1 MLSALSA
8 KKKRSTT
15 LLRSLAFNIGRC
27 TDKMNIKQCADVL
40 YALAVL
46 NFPDEVLL
54 EKVGADLQIDLHTNE
69 RPSVIGSILTSIGI
83 LRYRDP
89 GIFMIQIHFFYTWV
103 NNKIEINVV

>member
-1 MLSALSA
+1 MLSTLGA
-8 KKKRSTT
+8 KKRRSTT
-15 LLRSLAFNIGRC
+15 LLRSLAFNIGRSSE
-27 TDKMNIKQCADVL
+27 KMDIKQYADIL

-54 EKVGADLQIDLHTNE
+54 EKVGADLRSILTQND

-89 GIFMIQIHFFYTWV
+89 GNFPVI
-103 NNKIEINVV
+103 

>member
-1 MLSALSA
+1 MLSTLGA

-15 LLRSLAFNIGRC
+15 LMRSLAFNIGRC
-27 TDKMNIKQCADVL
+27 SDKLDIKQCSDVL

-54 EKVGADLQIDLHTNE
+54 EKVGVDLRSVVPTNN
-69 RPSVIGSILTSIGI
+69 RSTVIGSILTSIGI

-89 GIFMIQIHFFYTWV
+89 GNLCCFMQSKLTKLYLL
-103 NNKIEINVV
+103 

>member
-1 MLSALSA
+1 MLSTLGA

-15 LLRSLAFNIGRC
+15 LMRSLAFNIGRC

-54 EKVGADLQIDLHTNE
+54 EKVSADLQTILATNE
-69 RPSVIGSILTSIGI
+69 RSSVIGSILTSIGI
-83 LRYRDP
+83 LRFRDP
-89 GIFMIQIHFFYTWV
+89 GICMKLINLFYT
-103 NNKIEINVV
+103 

>member
-1 MLSALSA
+1 MLSTLGV

-15 LLRSLAFNIGRC
+15 LMRSLAFNIGRC

-54 EKVGADLQIDLHTNE
+54 EKVGADLQITLSTNE
-69 RPSVIGSILTSIGI
+69 RSSVIGSILTSIGI

-89 GIFMIQIHFFYTWV
+89 GICMIPINLFYTRV
-103 NNKIEINVV
+103 YNKCRV

>member
-1 MLSALSA
+1 VLSTLGA

-15 LLRSLAFNIGRC
+15 LMRSLAFNIGRC
-27 TDKMNIKQCADVL
+27 SEKMDIKQCADAI

-54 EKVGADLQIDLHTNE
+54 EKVGADLRSVVPTND
-69 RPSVIGSILTSIGI
+69 RPSVVGSILTSIGI

-89 GIFMIQIHFFYTWV
+89 GNFSWIIKT
-103 NNKIEINVV
+103 N

>member
-1 MLSALSA
+1 MLSTLGA

-15 LLRSLAFNIGRC
+15 LMRSLAFNIGRC
-27 TDKMNIKQCADVL
+27 SEKMDIKQCADVI

-54 EKVGADLQIDLHTNE
+54 EKVGADLRSVVLTND
-69 RPSVIGSILTSIGI
+69 RPSVVGSILTSIGI

-89 GIFMIQIHFFYTWV
+89 GNFL
-103 NNKIEINVV
+103 

>member
-1 MLSALSA
+1 MKVLSTLGA

-27 TDKMNIKQCADVL
+27 SDKMDIKQSADVL
-40 YALAVL
+40 YALATL

-54 EKVGADLQIDLHTNE
+54 EKVSADVRSIMSTTD
-69 RPSVIGSILTSIGI
+69 RPSVIGSIVTSIGI

-89 GIFMIQIHFFYTWV
+89 GNLQFA
-103 NNKIEINVV
+103 